1 MSTSDST
8 YNQQNYDIADCEE
21 RLRKLKLD
29 AIECG
34 SDLDQNV
41 KDNNKKCI
49 DISVDKL
56 LLIIDKIQKEEEKL
70 PLLKKIAGW
79 KYDEMTKQ
87 FVKPEEYEWIL
98 MSRDMALGR
107 I

>member
-1 MSTSDST
+1 MSIGDST
-8 YNQQNYDIADCEE
+8 YKQQNYEIAECEK
-21 RLRKLKLD
+21 RLRQLKLD

-41 KDNNKKCI
+41 KDNNKKSI

-56 LLIIDKIQKEEEKL
+56 LLIIDKIQKDEERL

-79 KYDEMTKQ
+79 KYDNVTKT
-87 FVKPEEYEWIL
+87 FVEPDEYEWIL